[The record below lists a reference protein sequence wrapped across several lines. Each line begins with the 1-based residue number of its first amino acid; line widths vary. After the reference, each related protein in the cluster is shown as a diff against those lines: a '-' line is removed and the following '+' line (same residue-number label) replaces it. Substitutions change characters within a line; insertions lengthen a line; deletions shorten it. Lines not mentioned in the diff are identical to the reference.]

1 MSIKAKEEEKED
13 IKRREIK
20 ENKGKYNRKGVR
32 GLVFCFENRICE
44 ALGIITPG
52 VEVRLEYPRQ
62 AYIEIENFAVNIETK
77 EYNIL
82 LINTT

>member
-1 MSIKAKEEEKED
+1 MREYNNIKANSKD
-13 IKRREIK
+13 IEVIK
-20 ENKGKYNRKGVR
+20 VYI
-32 GLVFCFENRICE
+32 FCFENRIRE
-44 ALGIITPG
+44 ALGSTTPG